1 MSGTMLKTR
10 WHGDWDR
17 DRFMVFLVLASAVHA
32 LLIFGLGFGLSLT
45 PAPRL
50 ADTLDVVLVQ
60 WRSESEPEEADYL
73 AQASQVGG
81 GDTVEPTRPAETV
94 SGALP
99 GPQDGPD
106 AVRAPEQAPRVTVE
120 QREIVAV
127 EEESADSAAR
137 SREEQPEEPLP
148 AAAELVRQSMEMAS
162 LQPELDSERRWRS
175 RLPRREFISANTR
188 EYEFAS
194 YMSAWVSKVERV
206 GNLNYPTELRAR
218 KLHGDLV
225 LTVGIRH
232 NGTVES
238 IDVRRSSGIPEIDQA
253 AIRIVRLAAPY
264 APLPDNIAERVD
276 ILHITR
282 TWQFESA
289 FAVSRR

>member
-1 MSGTMLKTR
+1 MMLKNR
-10 WHGDWDR
+10 WHGDWAR
-17 DRFMVFLVLASAVHA
+17 DRFMVFLVLATALHA
-32 LLIFGLGFGLSLT
+32 LVVFGLGFGVSLK
-45 PAPRL
+45 PSPRL

-73 AQASQVGG
+73 AQATQSGG
-81 GDTVEPTRPAETV
+81 GDTLEPVRPSETV

-106 AVRAPEQAPRVTVE
+106 PVQVRQQVPQVAVE

-127 EEESADSAAR
+127 EAETEDAVGRTQA
-137 SREEQPEEPLP
+137 EQTETPVPD
-148 AAAELVRQSMEMAS
+148 AAELIRQSMEMAS
-162 LQPELDSERRWRS
+162 LQPELSDERRWRS
-175 RLPRREFISANTR
+175 KLPRREFISANTR

-225 LTVGIRH
+225 LTVGIRR

-238 IDVRRSSGIPEIDQA
+238 IDVRRSSGIREIDQA

-264 APLPDNIAERVD
+264 SPLPDNIAEHVD

-282 TWQFESA
+282 TWRFESG
-289 FAVSRR
+289 FAVSQR